1 VDDWQR
7 WCERFDKTTNGVF
20 RLFHDRSIWRT
31 ILAMLDGNPAI
42 ARGGL
47 GEFWL
52 GSCYTASQLI
62 GIRRETSSD
71 RDSIGMGRSLNSL
84 ASSPRMAT
92 RAWYEEQIRELGYK
106 GSDFSELASMFDR
119 FADPG
124 APFIS
129 SARVGQDI
137 ATLAAVTEK
146 VNAFTTKTLAHRD
159 DRITAKMPPLQPI
172 TWHDLDDTI
181 DTVGRIHKK
190 YYSLRHPGESLGSLT
205 PFKSLEWLQ
214 MFEIAWMPPGFTA
227 PDELDNDPA
236 F

>member
-1 VDDWQR
+1 
-7 WCERFDKTTNGVF
+7 
-20 RLFHDRSIWRT
+20 
-31 ILAMLDGNPAI
+31 MLDANPAI

-62 GIRRETSSD
+62 GIRRETGSD

-84 ASSPRMAT
+84 ASTPRMAT
-92 RAWYEEQIRELGYK
+92 RAWYEQRIRELEYK

-124 APFIS
+124 APFIN
-129 SARVGQDI
+129 SAQVRQDI
-137 ATLAAVTEK
+137 VTLTAVTET

-159 DRITAKMPPLQPI
+159 DRITARTPPPQPI
-172 TWHDLDDTI
+172 TWHELDDAI

-205 PFKSLEWLQ
+205 PLKSLEWLR
-214 MFEIAWMPPGFTA
+214 MFETAWMSPEFA
-227 PDELDNDPA
+227 VPDDLDNNPA
-236 F
+236 P